1 VIVKRQSHAE
11 KLLNLDITSI
21 RFGRS
26 WMCMYKNVVS
36 KEHQEFIKA
45 HKLRKGSIIITQIS
59 LLVLFFALW
68 EIAAYFKWIDPFIMS
83 QPSRVFKTIINL
95 TRDGSIF
102 THTGITVLETIIG
115 FLSGTI
121 LGTIIAILLWWSEF
135 VAKVLDPYLVV
146 LNALPKTAL
155 GPIILV
161 WIGGTVSSIIVMA
174 LLISVIVTILN
185 VYLAFESCDEDKVKL
200 LRTLG
205 ASKLQILTKVVLPSS
220 IPAIISVLK
229 INVGLSLVG
238 VIVGEFLVSRA
249 GLGYLIIY
257 GGQVFK
263 MDLVMTSVLI
273 LAVAAAL
280 MYLSVAWFEKKL
292 NKMR

>member
-1 VIVKRQSHAE
+1 
-11 KLLNLDITSI
+11 
-21 RFGRS
+21 
-26 WMCMYKNVVS
+26 MYNNTAS
-36 KEHQEFIKA
+36 KGHQDY
-45 HKLRKGSIIITQIS
+45 LRKYKIRKISIAVSQVS

-68 EIAAYFKWIDPFIMS
+68 EIGANLKWIDPFIMS
-83 QPSRVFKTIINL
+83 QPSRVLKTIVNL
-95 TRDGSIF
+95 TADGSIF
-102 THTGITVLETIIG
+102 KHTGITVLETIVG

-121 LGTIIAILLWWSEF
+121 LGTIIAVVLWWSDF
-135 VAKVLDPYLVV
+135 AAKVLDPYLVV

-161 WIGGTVSSIIVMA
+161 WIGGTASSIIVMA
-174 LLISVIVTILN
+174 LLISIIVTILN
-185 VYLAFESCDEDKVKL
+185 VYLAFKSCDEDKVKL

-205 ASKLQILTKVVLPSS
+205 ANKLQILSKVIFPASV
-220 IPAIISVLK
+220 PAIISVLK

-238 VIVGEFLVSRA
+238 VIVGEFLVSKA

>member
-1 VIVKRQSHAE
+1 
-11 KLLNLDITSI
+11 
-21 RFGRS
+21 
-26 WMCMYKNVVS
+26 MYNNAVS
-36 KEHQEFIKA
+36 KEHEEYIKKHRL
-45 HKLRKGSIIITQIS
+45 HKSSIIITQTA

-68 EIAAYFKWIDPFIMS
+68 EIAAHMRWIDPFIMS
-83 QPSRVFKTIINL
+83 QPTRVLRTIINL
-95 TRDGSIF
+95 TADGSIF

-121 LGTIIAILLWWSEF
+121 IGTIIAILLWWSEF
-135 VAKVLDPYLVV
+135 IAKVLDPYLVV

-174 LLISVIVTILN
+174 LLISVVVTILN

>member
-1 VIVKRQSHAE
+1 MFKE
-11 KLLNLDITSI
+11 
-21 RFGRS
+21 G
-26 WMCMYKNVVS
+26 VS
-36 KEHQEFIKA
+36 KEHQTYLKQYKI
-45 HKLRKGSIIITQIS
+45 RKVSIAASQIS
-59 LLVLFFALW
+59 MLVLFFALW

-83 QPSRVFKTIINL
+83 QPSRVFKTVMNL
-95 TRDGSIF
+95 TADGSLF
-102 THTGITVLETIIG
+102 THTGITVFETVVG

-121 LGTIIAILLWWSEF
+121 LGTIIAIILWWSDF

-161 WIGGTVSSIIVMA
+161 WIGGTTSSIIVMA
-174 LLISVIVTILN
+174 LLVSIVVTILN

-200 LRTLG
+200 LWTLG
-205 ASKLQILTKVVLPSS
+205 ATKLQILSKVVLPSS
-220 IPAIISVLK
+220 IPSIISVLK

-238 VIVGEFLVSRA
+238 VIVGEFLVSKA

>member
-1 VIVKRQSHAE
+1 
-11 KLLNLDITSI
+11 
-21 RFGRS
+21 
-26 WMCMYKNVVS
+26 MYKVEAS
-36 KEHQEFIKA
+36 KEHQVYLQK
-45 HKLRKGSIIITQIS
+45 HKIRKTSIAISQIS
-59 LLVLFFALW
+59 IFIAFFALW

-83 QPSRVFKTIINL
+83 QPSRVIKTVISL
-95 TRDGSIF
+95 TSDGSIF
-102 THTGITVLETIIG
+102 LHTGITVLETIIG

-121 LGTIIAILLWWSEF
+121 LGTIIAIILWWSDF

-161 WIGGTVSSIIVMA
+161 WIGGTTSSIIVMA
-174 LLISVIVTILN
+174 LLTSIIVTILN
-185 VYLAFESCDEDKVKL
+185 VYLAFKSCDEDKVKL
-200 LRTLG
+200 LTTLG
-205 ASKLQILTKVVLPSS
+205 ATKLQILSKVVLPSS

-280 MYLSVAWFEKKL
+280 MYLSVNWLEKKL

>member
-1 VIVKRQSHAE
+1 
-11 KLLNLDITSI
+11 
-21 RFGRS
+21 
-26 WMCMYKNVVS
+26 MYNNVFS
-36 KEHQEFIKA
+36 KEHEEYLRT
-45 HKLRKGSIIITQIS
+45 HKLRKNSIIITQIAI
-59 LLVLFFALW
+59 LVLFFALW
-68 EIAAYFKWIDPFIMS
+68 EIAANLKWIDPFIMS
-83 QPSRVFKTIINL
+83 QPSRVLRTIMNL
-95 TRDGSIF
+95 TADGSIF

-121 LGTIIAILLWWSEF
+121 LGTIIAIMLWWSEF

-161 WIGGTVSSIIVMA
+161 WIGGTISSIIVMA

-205 ASKLQILTKVVLPSS
+205 ASKFQILTKVVLPSS
-220 IPAIISVLK
+220 IPAIISVMK

>member
-1 VIVKRQSHAE
+1 
-11 KLLNLDITSI
+11 
-21 RFGRS
+21 
-26 WMCMYKNVVS
+26 MYNNIVS
-36 KEHQEFIKA
+36 KEHEEYLKK
-45 HKLRKGSIIITQIS
+45 HKLQKNSIIITQVAM
-59 LLVLFFALW
+59 LVLFFALW
-68 EIAAYFKWIDPFIMS
+68 EIAAYLKWIDPFIMS
-83 QPSRVFKTIINL
+83 QPSRVFRTIVNL

-135 VAKVLDPYLVV
+135 AAKVLDPYLVV

-185 VYLAFESCDEDKVKL
+185 VFLAFESCDEDKVKL

-205 ASKLQILTKVVLPSS
+205 ATKLQILTKVVLPSS
-220 IPAIISVLK
+220 VPAIISVLK

-280 MYLSVAWFEKKL
+280 MYLSVSWFEKKL

>member
-1 VIVKRQSHAE
+1 
-11 KLLNLDITSI
+11 
-21 RFGRS
+21 
-26 WMCMYKNVVS
+26 MYNNAVS
-36 KEHQEFIKA
+36 KEHEEYIKK
-45 HKLRKGSIIITQIS
+45 HKLHKSSIIITQIA

-68 EIAAYFKWIDPFIMS
+68 EIAARLKWIDPFIMS
-83 QPSRVFKTIINL
+83 QPTRVLRTIINL
-95 TRDGSIF
+95 TADGSIF

-121 LGTIIAILLWWSEF
+121 LGTIVAILLWWSKF
-135 VAKVLDPYLVV
+135 IAKVLDPYLVV

-174 LLISVIVTILN
+174 LLISVVVTILN

>member
-1 VIVKRQSHAE
+1 MYS
-11 KLLNLDITSI
+11 NL
-21 RFGRS
+21 
-26 WMCMYKNVVS
+26 VS
-36 KEHQEFIKA
+36 KEHEEYLKK
-45 HKLRKGSIIITQIS
+45 HKLRKNSIAISQIA

-68 EIAAYFKWIDPFIMS
+68 EIAAALKWIDPFIMS
-83 QPSRVFKTIINL
+83 QPSRVLKTIVNL
-95 TRDGSIF
+95 TADGSIF

-121 LGTIIAILLWWSEF
+121 LGTAIAIMLWWSEF
-135 VAKVLDPYLVV
+135 IAKVFDPYLVV

-161 WIGGTVSSIIVMA
+161 WIGGTASSIIVMA
-174 LLISVIVTILN
+174 LLISIVVTILN

-205 ASKLQILTKVVLPSS
+205 ATKLQILTKVVLPAS
-220 IPAIISVLK
+220 IPSIISVLK

-238 VIVGEFLVSRA
+238 VIVGEFLVSKA

>member
-1 VIVKRQSHAE
+1 
-11 KLLNLDITSI
+11 
-21 RFGRS
+21 
-26 WMCMYKNVVS
+26 MYKEYIS
-36 KEHQEFIKA
+36 KEHQEYIKNRKIRKASIAASQFFI
-45 HKLRKGSIIITQIS
+45 
-59 LLVLFFALW
+59 LVLFFTLW
-68 EIAAYFKWIDPFIMS
+68 EIAAHFKWIDPFIMS
-83 QPSRVFKTIINL
+83 QPTRVIKTIINL
-95 TRDGSIF
+95 TADGSLF
-102 THTGITVLETIIG
+102 MHTGVTVLETAIG

-121 LGTIIAILLWWSEF
+121 LGTAIAIILWWSDF

-161 WIGGTVSSIIVMA
+161 WIGGTTSSIIVMA
-174 LLISVIVTILN
+174 LLLSIVVTILN

-200 LRTLG
+200 LKTLG
-205 ASKLQILTKVVLPSS
+205 ATKLQILSKVVLPAS
-220 IPAIISVLK
+220 IPSIISVLK

-273 LAVAAAL
+273 LAAAAAL